1 MIPKGQSV
9 KGQKMDFIEVNNF
22 CFVTGTIK
30 RIKSKLQ
37 TGRKHYIPKRYQVL
51 MGLRSNWSS
60 YTSSVGMQKGTASL

>member
-1 MIPKGQSV
+1 MIPKGRSI

-37 TGRKHYIPKRYQVL
+37 TGRKHYIPKQYQVL
-51 MGLRSNWSS
+51 MGLQSSWSF
-60 YTSSVGMQKGTASL
+60 YTPSVGMRKGTDAL